1 MKVFAKGGA
10 ISFTIR
16 PSKAKNSNL
25 FWNRD
30 AICSSCSPFLE
41 TQLKKNVYNDKHY
54 IQCSIPWK
62 KKLEATWMKTRG
74 FKLHKPPDGVPG
86 SALFSQLLILIYRT
100 SDRFRSTE
108 PFIGPNLQLEPV
120 IGLFLQGQLSVQIN
134 RPSYWSRPTG
144 PVIGLDLRDK
154 LSVQIYSYR
163 LTQLLD
169 PLLYYFSDGKRQ

>member
-1 MKVFAKGGA
+1 
-10 ISFTIR
+10 
-16 PSKAKNSNL
+16 
-25 FWNRD
+25 
-30 AICSSCSPFLE
+30 
-41 TQLKKNVYNDKHY
+41 
-54 IQCSIPWK
+54 
-62 KKLEATWMKTRG
+62 MKTRG

-154 LSVQIYSYR
+154 LSVQIYRASYR

-169 PLLYYFSDGKRQ
+169 PLLYYFSDGRRQQYKQHTIIIVITTIINYYYHLRSDN